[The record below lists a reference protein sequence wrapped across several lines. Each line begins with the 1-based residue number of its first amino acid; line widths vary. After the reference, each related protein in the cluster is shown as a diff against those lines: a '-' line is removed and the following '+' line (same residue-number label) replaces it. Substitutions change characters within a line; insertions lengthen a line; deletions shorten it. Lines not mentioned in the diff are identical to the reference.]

1 MLKAEIRQQLV
12 DHYLD
17 FYTLAL
23 SMLNDDSD
31 ARDAV
36 QEALTRTMA
45 RSRVNNPISYCYQ
58 TVRHTAID
66 ILRHRRRFVPLDEEM
81 LNRPSTD
88 EDNDSYSSLLEQAM
102 KLHEGMPKAVSALL
116 RLHYQEGLTYEELA
130 KLTGVSRM
138 TIRRQ
143 MGKAHKMMNEELR
156 NKKQNEI

>member
-17 FYTLAL
+17 FYALAL

-45 RSRVNNPISYCYQ
+45 KSRVSDPMSYCYQ

-66 ILRHRRRFVPLDEEM
+66 ILRHRRRFVPLDEE
-81 LNRPSTD
+81 LINKASTE
-88 EDNDSYSSLLEQAM
+88 EDNGSYSSLLEQAM
-102 KLHEGMPKAVSALL
+102 KLREGMPKAVRALMM
-116 RLHYQEGLTYEELA
+116 LHYEEGLTYEELA
-130 KLTGVSRM
+130 KLTGMSRM
-138 TIRRQ
+138 TIRRRL
-143 MGKAHKMMNEELR
+143 GKAYKIMNEELK
-156 NKKQNEI
+156 NKKQSNI